1 MPDLT
6 HLSQSGEAHMV
17 DVSAKAVTERVA
29 VAEGKVLMQ
38 PETLAL
44 CLSGQSKKGDV
55 FATARIAGILAA
67 KKTHEFI
74 PLCHPLLLTQIS
86 VDLEGDASL
95 PGIRVTAQ
103 AKVSGQTGVEME
115 ALTAASIACL
125 TIYDMLKAVD
135 RGMRIEG
142 IGLVEKRGGKS
153 GDWTRAA
160 QKHDLHIAA
169 GRSGARGRA

>member
-1 MPDLT
+1 MTQLT
-6 HLSQSGEAHMV
+6 HLSASGEAHMV

-29 VAEGKVLMQ
+29 VAEGRVVMQ
-38 PETLAL
+38 RETLAL
-44 CLSGQSKKGDV
+44 CLSGQAKKGDV

-74 PLCHPLLLTQIS
+74 PLCHPLLLTNIS
-86 VDLEGDASL
+86 VDLEGDESL
-95 PGIRVTAQ
+95 PGVRVTAMV
-103 AKVSGQTGVEME
+103 KVAGQTGVEME

-142 IGLVEKRGGKS
+142 IALVEKRGGKS
-153 GDWTRAA
+153 GDWTRDANNA
-160 QKHDLHIAA
+160 
-169 GRSGARGRA
+169 

>member
-6 HLSQSGEAHMV
+6 HLSDTGEARMV

-29 VAEGKVLMQ
+29 MAEGRVVMR

-44 CLSGQSKKGDV
+44 CLSGQAKKGDV
-55 FATARIAGILAA
+55 FAVARIAGIMAA
-67 KKTHEFI
+67 KKTHELI
-74 PLCHPLLLTQIS
+74 PLCHPLSLMKIS
-86 VDLEGDASL
+86 VDLEADESL
-95 PGIRVTAQ
+95 PGVRVTSE

-135 RGMRIEG
+135 RLMRIEG
-142 IGLVEKRGGKS
+142 IALVEKRGGKS

-160 QKHDLHIAA
+160 QTND
-169 GRSGARGRA
+169 